1 MAKVTPQEA
10 AEKWNRRTKGAT
22 ADYTRGVQRVTEAP
36 GAKAAA
42 QAERYAE
49 GVRRAVEEGKWQER
63 VAAVSLGEWQSKA
76 VNKGAPRIA
85 AGVEEATSDMTKFM
99 GELLPHIDSGQAQVN
114 AMPKGSI
121 EDSIARATTFMRHM
135 ASFKRSA
142 R

>member
-36 GAKAAA
+36 GAKAAQ
-42 QAERYAE
+42 QADRYAA
-49 GVRRAVEEGKWQER
+49 GVAEAVASGKWQER
-63 VAAVSLGEWQSKA
+63 VGAVTLTDWQAKA

-85 AGVEEATSDMTKFM
+85 AGVEEATTDMAKFM
-99 GELLPHIDSGQAQVN
+99 GELLPHIDGGKAQVD
-114 AMPKGSI
+114 AMPKNNI

-135 ASFKRSA
+135 STFKRSP